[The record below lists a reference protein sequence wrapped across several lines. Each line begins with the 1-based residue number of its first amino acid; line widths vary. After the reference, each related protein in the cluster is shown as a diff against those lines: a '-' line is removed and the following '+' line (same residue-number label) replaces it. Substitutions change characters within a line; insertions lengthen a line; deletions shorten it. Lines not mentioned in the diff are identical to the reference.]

1 MPSYD
6 ELSAMAE
13 YVRVHKP
20 DHYYEWSNGDR
31 SGIHYGE
38 DEDGDAFALVGYSL
52 PEAIYAEI
60 DSGTYGTLQGFRVYL

>member
-13 YVRVHKP
+13 YVREHKP
-20 DHYYEWSNGDR
+20 DRYEWPNGDH

-38 DEDGDAFALVGYSL
+38 DEDGDTFALVGYNL
-52 PEAIYAEI
+52 PEHIYAEI
-60 DSGTYGTLQGFRVYL
+60 DSDTYGTLQGFRVYL